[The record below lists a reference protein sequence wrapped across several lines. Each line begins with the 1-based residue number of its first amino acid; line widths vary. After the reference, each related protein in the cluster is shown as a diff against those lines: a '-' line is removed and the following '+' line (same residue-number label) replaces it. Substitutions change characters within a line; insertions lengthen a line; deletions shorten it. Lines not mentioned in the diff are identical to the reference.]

1 MDELIPKLDFVSVI
15 LDRTIGIKTCIEL
28 ISTNQFVSSYVLRF
42 QKLLSSWIVLGVSL
56 GLQKLSKS
64 KTHLMPTLSHDLL
77 AYNLLTAH
85 VSTHA
90 TTITKTFFWGD
101 RIWDLFF
108 FSSQNITK
116 ICLFSTFFPHLQ

>member
-56 GLQKLSKS
+56 GLQKLSK
-64 KTHLMPTLSHDLL
+64 K
-77 AYNLLTAH
+77 
-85 VSTHA
+85 
-90 TTITKTFFWGD
+90 
-101 RIWDLFF
+101 
-108 FSSQNITK
+108 
-116 ICLFSTFFPHLQ
+116 